1 MGGNNILKIK
11 DFFSI
16 LHLFF
21 KNNNFLKKGE
31 SKGKKKYRKIKF
43 SPIYKIFIYIY
54 IL

>member
-21 KNNNFLKKGE
+21 KNNNLKKKEIEDE

-43 SPIYKIFIYIY
+43 SHTKF
-54 IL
+54 L